1 MKKGAARVD
10 LLHGPLTGS
19 LLRFTLPIALGSI
32 LQQLF
37 NAADTAVV
45 GLCGER
51 DALAAVGT
59 NTEIVAL
66 IVTLSAGLAV
76 GANVLIA
83 ELIGRGDEDA
93 LPSAVRTA
101 GLLFLGIGLFGA
113 AAGQWLVRQLLGLI
127 RTPAGIFSAAS
138 RHLRIYLLG
147 YSALLLYDLGAA
159 VLRARGDSRYPFLAL
174 TAAGAVNVVLDLFFV
189 AGLHLG
195 VEGVAIATGLS
206 TALSALLVLRRVGK
220 DPLFRSPGRRTP
232 LSGRALRQI
241 LRQRLLLSTVCSSV
255 PIFAVVLLRV
265 PLSGL
270 FTKDPAVVHAACVR
284 ILGIL
289 LFEPLCNLYEIP
301 AGVLRG
307 SGHALYPAAAAVVG
321 TCVFRIVWIFTVF
334 RTHPTL
340 PVLYRASPLSWAATI
355 VLTGIGLFAF
365 YRAGGRAGNSR

>member
-1 MKKGAARVD
+1 MKKGAAPID

-19 LLRFTLPIALGSI
+19 LLRSTLPIALGSI

-37 NAADTAVV
+37 GVADTAVV

-113 AAGQWLVRQLLGLI
+113 AAGQWLVRPLLGLI

-138 RHLRIYLLG
+138 RYLRIYLLG
-147 YSALLLYDLGAA
+147 YPALLLYDLGAA

-195 VEGVAIATGLS
+195 VAGIAIATGLS
-206 TALSALLVLRRVGK
+206 TALSALRQILRRVAG
-220 DPLFRSPGRRTP
+220 DPLFRSSGRRTP
-232 LSGRALRQI
+232 LSGRAL
-241 LRQRLLLSTVCSSV
+241 
-255 PIFAVVLLRV
+255 PA
-265 PLSGL
+265 
-270 FTKDPAVVHAACVR
+270 DPAA
-284 ILGIL
+284 
-289 LFEPLCNLYEIP
+289 E
-301 AGVLRG
+301 
-307 SGHALYPAAAAVVG
+307 PAAVHRVQQRADLCRRAAAGAAVRPVHQG
-321 TCVFRIVWIFTVF
+321 PGRRPCRVRA
-334 RTHPTL
+334 HPWH
-340 PVLYRASPLSWAATI
+340 PAV
-355 VLTGIGLFAF
+355 
-365 YRAGGRAGNSR
+365 